1 MSELRRQTAAR
12 GSTARA
18 LAMDGLSPSHGAQE
32 SIEMADE
39 GANKSQPTG
48 ITFWVNSIVA
58 VRNHQPYVQLSND
71 KGMIGQFT
79 VAEARN
85 VAQDL
90 MIAASRAEA
99 DAMIWKFFRDRDLPQ
114 QAAAAL
120 MQDFRDFRHTLD
132 MEQVEKAESD
142 PDTGRKV

>member
-1 MSELRRQTAAR
+1 
-12 GSTARA
+12 
-18 LAMDGLSPSHGAQE
+18 
-32 SIEMADE
+32 MADE
-39 GANKSQPTG
+39 GANKDQPTG
-48 ITFWVNSIVA
+48 ITFWVSGIVA
-58 VRNHQPYVQLSND
+58 VRDNQPYVQLAND

-79 VAEARN
+79 VSEARS

-99 DAMIWKFFRDRDLPQ
+99 DAMIWKFFSDRDLPQ

-132 MEQVEKAESD
+132 MEQVEKSESD